1 MRSYDLTPLF
11 RSSIGF
17 DRLMQLMDT
26 PTRSEDSSSYPPYNI
41 EKLNDEAY
49 RLTMAVAGFDED
61 MLNITVQNNVLCIA
75 GRAHVDDENIQY
87 LHRGIA
93 RRAFERQFQ
102 LADYIKV
109 GEASLENGLLRIN
122 LEREIPEAMKP
133 RTIRISQKENA
144 QKLIEHKNKPIKSKD

>member
-75 GRAHVDDENIQY
+75 GRAHIDEESVQY
-87 LHRGIA
+87 LHRGIG

-144 QKLIEHKNKPIKSKD
+144 QKLIEHKNKSLKSKD